1 MKTVSRLLF
10 LFFAFTISA
19 GSIAQTIGVKAGLN
33 MSNMLM
39 KDDEG
44 ISSDEYKMNP
54 GFHIGPTAEFY
65 LNDMFSFEA
74 ALLVSTKGFKAK
86 ESGDSFEYKGKL
98 NLYCLDIPLMFKTRF
113 DAGSIKIYGAL
124 GPYVGMGLTGKT
136 KYEISY
142 GGETESNSESI
153 KWGSDS
159 ENDDFKRLDFGAVA
173 EAGVEISSIR
183 LGVSYG
189 YGLANISSYTEGGTR
204 VSNRVLSVSAGYR
217 FGAK

>member
-19 GSIAQTIGVKAGLN
+19 VSIAQTIGVKAGLN
-33 MSNMLM
+33 MSNMIM

-44 ISSDEYKMNP
+44 TSSDEFKMNP
-54 GFHIGPTAEFY
+54 GFHIGPTVEVS
-65 LNDMFSFEA
+65 LNDMFSVEA
-74 ALLVSTKGFKAK
+74 AILFSTNGFKTNQA
-86 ESGDSFEYKGKL
+86 SDGFEYKGKL
-98 NLYCLDIPLMFKTRF
+98 NNFYVDLPVTAKVAFPV
-113 DAGSIKIYGAL
+113 GGIKIYGEL
-124 GPYVGMGLTGKT
+124 GPYIGMGLTGKS
-136 KYEISY
+136 KYEITY
-142 GGETESNSESI
+142 GGETESNTETI
-153 KWGSDS
+153 KWGSDA

-183 LGVSYG
+183 IGVSYG

-204 VSNRVLSVSAGYR
+204 VSNRVLGLSVGYT